1 MSPEPHTHPASWR
14 RRFAAVWLGQTA
26 SHLGST
32 ITGFALGVW
41 VYQTSGSV
49 TQYAFVLLSTSLPA
63 VLCAPWA
70 GALSDR
76 FDRRTVML
84 ASDAVAGACTC
95 ALMLLFALGQL
106 DLWHIYLANACNAMA
121 RACQWPAYAASVTQL
136 VPADR
141 LSRANGMLQL
151 SQGISQLAA
160 PVLGGVLIGVLPMA
174 SIFLVDLATFAIAVL
189 TLSLVRFP
197 GVATAAAARVS
208 WHRGSSDAWRAL
220 RASKGLFALTVLVV
234 LGNFTAGSVEV
245 LVTPLVLSFASPA
258 ELGLL
263 MTIGGLGMVSGS
275 LGLGLWGGSRRLVLP
290 LLISECIAGGAMI
303 LAGVRLDFVILSVAA
318 FLYFA
323 ALPVGT
329 GCHHGLIQ
337 REIDPGMHGRVF
349 ALLNAFAAAALILGF
364 LGAGPLADHVFEPL
378 MADQGFLASSVGAL
392 IGTGKGRGIGL
403 LFILMGMAGLLG
415 VAATALLSSV
425 RGLDARARRM
435 TQLT

>member
-1 MSPEPHTHPASWR
+1 MSPEPPTHPADWR

-26 SHLGST
+26 SQLGSGM
-32 ITGFALGVW
+32 TGFALGVW
-41 VYQTSGSV
+41 VYQASGSV
-49 TQYAFVLLSTSLPA
+49 TQYALVLLSSTLPA

-106 DLWHIYLANACNAMA
+106 DLWHIYLANACNALA
-121 RACQWPAYAASVTQL
+121 RACQWPAYAASVPQL
-136 VPADR
+136 VPASR

-160 PVLGGVLIGVLPMA
+160 PLLGGALIGVLPMA

-197 GVATAAAARVS
+197 GVATAALARVP
-208 WHRGSSDAWRAL
+208 WHRGSRDAWRAL
-220 RASKGLFALTVLVV
+220 RASKGLFALTLLVV

-245 LVTPLVLSFASPA
+245 LVTPLVLSFASPT
-258 ELGLL
+258 ELGIL
-263 MTIGGLGMVSGS
+263 MTIGGLGMVGGS

-303 LAGVRLDFVILSVAA
+303 LAGVRPDFVILAVAA

-329 GCHHGLIQ
+329 GCHHSLIQ
-337 REIDPGMHGRVF
+337 REIEPGMHGRIF
-349 ALLNAFAAAALILGF
+349 ALLNASASAALILGY

-378 MADQGFLASSVGAL
+378 MTKQGFLASSVGAL
-392 IGTGKGRGIGL
+392 IGAGKGRGIGL
-403 LFILMGMAGLLG
+403 LFILMGMAGLLAA
-415 VAATALLSSV
+415 AATALLSSV
-425 RGLDARARRM
+425 RGFDAHDRAV
-435 TQLT
+435 